1 MPTTYMS
8 WRVQDGRNIL
18 QNKKKYIKIRLL
30 LKNQIFI
37 NMGRPKKEEI
47 YKKIKIGIT
56 IDRNLYDRIKEDKLK
71 PSRIIEKLVRD
82 YYGNKDL

>member
-1 MPTTYMS
+1 
-8 WRVQDGRNIL
+8 
-18 QNKKKYIKIRLL
+18 
-30 LKNQIFI
+30 
-37 NMGRPKKEEI
+37 MGRPKKEEI